1 MRAERDALVGPR
13 CVAGYAHRGSLA
25 SRYTRYDEAME
36 RERRGTRIASVRLV
50 ATSLISRHIQAL
62 PARRGAL
69 DQEGVRVVGAVAAL
83 LAAALVVAGGLLW
96 RENGCRM
103 SGGKSQARATL
114 DICLLPSLSAN
125 DPET

>member
-1 MRAERDALVGPR
+1 
-13 CVAGYAHRGSLA
+13 
-25 SRYTRYDEAME
+25 ME

-96 RENGCRM
+96 RENVRVRPEP
-103 SGGKSQARATL
+103 SPPAATSH
-114 DICLLPSLSAN
+114 LP
-125 DPET
+125 